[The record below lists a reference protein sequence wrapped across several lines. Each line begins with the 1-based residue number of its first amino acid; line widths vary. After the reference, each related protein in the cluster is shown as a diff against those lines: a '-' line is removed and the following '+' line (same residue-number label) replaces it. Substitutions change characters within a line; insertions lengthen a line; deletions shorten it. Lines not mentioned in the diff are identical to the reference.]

1 MPKRGSL
8 AFAATAGTIIAVDQ
22 LTKAAVRASF
32 SVGES
37 VPVIDGVLWLT
48 HVHNTGAAFGMLAGW
63 GWAFVAVSVAVLA
76 VIGWAA
82 LVARPE
88 SGVVRLGLALVAGG
102 AAGNLIDR
110 VLAGGVT
117 DFIDV
122 GWWPVFNVADIA
134 LDCGVALIVGWL
146 LFGQARETSED
157 TAAAGSRGAGAAGT
171 APDDALSADTGASDN
186 S

>member
-1 MPKRGSL
+1 
-8 AFAATAGTIIAVDQ
+8 
-22 LTKAAVRASF
+22 
-32 SVGES
+32 
-37 VPVIDGVLWLT
+37 VLWLT

-63 GWAFVAVSVAVLA
+63 GWAFIVVSVAVLA

-146 LFGQARETSED
+146 LFGQAREKPEEAVASG
-157 TAAAGSRGAGAAGT
+157 AGSAEVGES
-171 APDDALSADTGASDN
+171 APDDGLPAHEGTSD
-186 S
+186 SR